1 MFDSHP
7 LLGACVSGD
16 KWLSTNQGSVVQS
29 PALAVHISK
38 CRFWLQWGSAGSH
51 SRRSWFLIL
60 FHGRSPPLC
69 NCVSQFL
76 IMFFDPYSDPWWQ
89 HATEMFKKEILTDLF
104 CGSAWLLPLV
114 EEFPWWQ
121 ISQGAL
127 SRSMS
132 SSVGFILKT
141 PTMISHLVTR
151 AVQYIE
157 YIIFFSIVGKKWLC
171 LTVLDYIG
179 WVRLTLLSMSVD
191 MCLWLDASTANTAR
205 TKTHHYITFA
215 NRF

>member
-1 MFDSHP
+1 MNCLPAH
-7 LLGACVSGD
+7 SGETELFSAD
-16 KWLSTNQGSVVQS
+16 TSSNRIWNGPQTH
-29 PALAVHISK
+29 LA
-38 CRFWLQWGSAGSH
+38 FLWLQWGSAGSH
-51 SRRSWFLIL
+51 SRRSWFIIL

-69 NCVSQFL
+69 NYVSQFL

-89 HATEMFKKEILTDLF
+89 HATQLFKKEILTDLF

-151 AVQYIE
+151 AVQYRI
-157 YIIFFSIVGKKWLC
+157 YHILLNCGGKGTVSHSI
-171 LTVLDYIG
+171 
-179 WVRLTLLSMSVD
+179 RLH
-191 MCLWLDASTANTAR
+191 WLD
-205 TKTHHYITFA
+205 
-215 NRF
+215 